1 MRRRLRVRE
10 GSIADYGRIILT
22 SIGFW
27 TVFFAVVVTTYP
39 V

>member
-1 MRRRLRVRE
+1 MRRWRVRE
-10 GSIADYGRIILT
+10 GSIADYGRVILA

-27 TVFFAVVVTTYP
+27 AAFFAVAVTTYP